1 VFGSCR
7 TPCRRPGR
15 TDNGTIVRTNPPPR
29 LITIPISHY
38 CEKARWALERAG
50 IPYREE
56 PHLQAIHWAHVWRAG
71 AGRTAPVLV
80 TPDRVLT
87 ESADIVRWSDPSL
100 YPDAESAALETWF
113 DAELGTHARRWM
125 YHRILGR
132 TDLVLT
138 YGAPGVPRWERA
150 ALPVFLPL
158 VSRVI
163 ARYLAIDDATAAES
177 RARVRRVFDAVGERL
192 ADGRRYLAGDAFT
205 AADLAFAAL
214 AAAVLLPPRYGVPL
228 PSPEELL
235 EPFAAEVR
243 ALREH
248 PAGRFAL
255 RLYDQERP

>member
-1 VFGSCR
+1 VS
-7 TPCRRPGR
+7 
-15 TDNGTIVRTNPPPR
+15 PPPR

-50 IPYREE
+50 IAYREE
-56 PHLQAIHWAHVWRAG
+56 PHLQAVHWAHVWRAG
-71 AGRTAPVLV
+71 RGRTAPVLV

-87 ESADIVRWSDPSL
+87 DSADIVRWADPSL
-100 YPDAESAALETWF
+100 YPDAESAALERWF
-113 DAELGTHARRWM
+113 DAELGPHARRWM

-132 TDLVLT
+132 RDLVLE

-163 ARYLAIDDATAAES
+163 ARYLDVDDATAAES
-177 RARVRRVFDAVGERL
+177 RKRVRRVFDGVAERL
-192 ADGRRYLAGDAFT
+192 VGGRRFLVGDAFS

-214 AAAVLLPPRYGVPL
+214 GAAVLLPPRYGVRL
-228 PSPEELL
+228 PAVEELP
-235 EPFAAEVR
+235 EAFGAEVR
-243 ALREH
+243 AMREH

-255 RLYDQERP
+255 RLYDQDRP